1 MKPKVKTLKPS
12 YEAPVITG
20 IDLSLEADI
29 CNIVSSSQT
38 QEFRIDD
45 SWIWE
50 EEFDNKLLL
59 SAKTF

>member
-50 EEFDNKLLL
+50 EEFDNK
-59 SAKTF
+59 

>member
-1 MKPKVKTLKPS
+1 MKPQIKTLRPK

-29 CNIVSSSQT
+29 CNIVSSSQN

-45 SWIWE
+45 SWMWE
-50 EEFDNKLLL
+50 EEFDNK
-59 SAKTF
+59 

>member
-1 MKPKVKTLKPS
+1 MNPHLKTLRPK

-20 IDLSLEADI
+20 FDLSLEADI

-50 EEFDNKLLL
+50 EEFDNK
-59 SAKTF
+59 